1 MKLSFDIK
9 AESRHDAG
17 KGASRRLRHAG
28 KVPAIL
34 YGGNEPPANIL
45 LDHTELA
52 LHLEHESFYSHIL
65 KLHIDGKEQQA
76 ILKDLQRHP
85 AKRQI
90 VHADFQRVVA
100 GMKLRMTVPL
110 HFKGETEA
118 PGSKAG
124 GVATHIENNVDIS
137 CLPEALPE
145 FIEVDVAALG
155 MDDVVHLSDLVLP
168 EGVELVELTA
178 GRDHPVFT
186 FSRPRKEEEEEKVEA
201 APLEGEA
208 PVEGATAE
216 AAPAKAGDKKAPEK
230 KE

>member
-1 MKLSFDIK
+1 MKVSFDIK
-9 AESRHDAG
+9 AEPRQDAG

-34 YGGNEPPANIL
+34 YGGTEPPANIL
-45 LDHTELA
+45 FDHTELA

-90 VHADFQRVVA
+90 MHADFQRVVA
-100 GMKLRMTVPL
+100 GTRLRMTVPL
-110 HFKGETEA
+110 HFRGEEQA

-124 GVATHIENNVDIS
+124 GVPTHIENNVDIV
-137 CLPEALPE
+137 CLPEHLPE
-145 FIEVDVAALG
+145 YIEVDVSEFG
-155 MDDVVHLSDLVLP
+155 MDVVVQLSDLVLP

-178 GRDHPVFT
+178 GRDAPVFT
-186 FSRPRKEEEEEKVEA
+186 FSRPRKEEEEEKPEV
-201 APLEGEA
+201 APIEGA
-208 PVEGATAE
+208 VPVEGAPGETPATPGT
-216 AAPAKAGDKKAPEK
+216 PAKE
-230 KE
+230 